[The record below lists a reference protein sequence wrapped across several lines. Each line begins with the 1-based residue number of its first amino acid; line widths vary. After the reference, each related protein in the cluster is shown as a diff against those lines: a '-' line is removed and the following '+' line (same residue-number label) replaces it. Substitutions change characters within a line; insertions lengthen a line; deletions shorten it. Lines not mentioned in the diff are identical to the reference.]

1 MEKRRA
7 LASGIRSE
15 ACGEKRQAADQEKY
29 LQISRPTK
37 DSYLEDIRNS
47 QNWTGRRQPRQRM
60 SPRPEDH
67 RRRDMADKHSSASLL
82 VREMQTKTP
91 H

>member
-15 ACGEKRQAADQEKY
+15 ACGEKQQAADQEKY

-37 DSYLEDIRNS
+37 DSYLEELGTLR
-47 QNWTGRRQPRQRM
+47 TGQE
-60 SPRPEDH
+60 EDN
-67 RRRDMADKHSSASLL
+67 L
-82 VREMQTKTP
+82 VKE
-91 H
+91 